1 MTCTYYNK
9 DPLALVSNMDS
20 YFKQI
25 PPDCSLFSDDDE
37 KVYCGNHRIASQF
50 FDSLKELF
58 VEFGFPP
65 RNFDF
70 NGIILKSEP
79 QDNKVSSLFIALNVT
94 TYKIYQLSIL
104 LGMLLHGPNSAN
116 SLFTLRFQVTPFE
129 IGLEIKKCSE

>member
-50 FDSLKELF
+50 FDSLKELLF
-58 VEFGFPP
+58 GEFGFPS

-79 QDNKVSSLFIALNVT
+79 QDPSDNKVSFLFIALNNN
-94 TYKIYQLSIL
+94 TYKIYQLVSIL
-104 LGMLLHGPNSAN
+104 LGILLHCTGQI
-116 SLFTLRFQVTPFE
+116 LQTVYL
-129 IGLEIKKCSE
+129 L

>member
-58 VEFGFPP
+58 SHFGFPS

-70 NGIILKSEP
+70 NGIILKSET
-79 QDNKVSSLFIALNVT
+79 QDPSDIKVSSLFIALNVT
-94 TYKIYQLSIL
+94 TCKIYDLSIKYIV
-104 LGMLLHGPNSAN
+104 GDVI
-116 SLFTLRFQVTPFE
+116 TLAKQF
-129 IGLEIKKCSE
+129 IYSEVPSHTNRGWS

>member
-1 MTCTYYNK
+1 MLNSKEKMTCTYYNK

-50 FDSLKELF
+50 FDSLKELT
-58 VEFGFPP
+58 ELFGFPS

-70 NGIILKSEP
+70 NGIILKSETQDP
-79 QDNKVSSLFIALNVT
+79 SDNKVSSLFIALNVT
-94 TYKIYQLSIL
+94 KY
-104 LGMLLHGPNSAN
+104 M
-116 SLFTLRFQVTPFE
+116 
-129 IGLEIKKCSE
+129 